1 VRGLNDFFFGERVGV
16 LLGGVEERE
25 REGGCSDEWVKGKRV
40 FD

>member
-25 REGGCSDEWVKGKRV
+25 REREAVLMSG
-40 FD
+40 